1 MKFKETLHF
10 SEKKYREEQRSK
22 SHVEIAQA
30 IYRKRS
36 KRLTSKVST
45 GVSVAAA
52 VVTGGHSLIA
62 SAISGRNIS
71 VESQKLEILEEE
83 WTNRGHP
90 PLPKSTARDK
100 IIPITVA
107 FGASLFTVGLDVALA
122 GASPDQFFQLTP
134 DPQLNEFLIGN
145 VYYAGVEKGVSAA
158 GKLAVKKAVSRAPQ
172 SAYDADRHGGSY
184 YSGEKNP
191 YGRR

>member
-10 SEKKYREEQRSK
+10 SQKKYREEQRSK

-52 VVTGGHSLIA
+52 VVTGGHSLVA

-83 WTNRGHP
+83 WANRGQP
-90 PLPKSTARDK
+90 RLPESTARDK
-100 IIPITVA
+100 IIPVTIA

-145 VYYAGVEKGVSAA
+145 VYYKGVEKGVSAA
-158 GKLAVKKAVSRAPQ
+158 GNMVIKKTGSRAPQ
-172 SAYDADRHGGSY
+172 SA
-184 YSGEKNP
+184 
-191 YGRR
+191 